1 LTTPPRSQRDGRT
14 LFVLSNVA
22 DDLAVVLER
31 WRSFRGERPG
41 VVEPLTAVLLRPS
54 SLRAQFLGLES
65 VPCPEVGSSPE
76 RWPVPKFPKQER
88 ADDDHGGG
96 VGNIGRSRSV
106 IRATATPSAVPK
118 SPSSNHVALAY
129 DRLQEY

>member
-1 LTTPPRSQRDGRT
+1 
-14 LFVLSNVA
+14 VL
-22 DDLAVVLER
+22 
-31 WRSFRGERPG
+31 
-41 VVEPLTAVLLRPS
+41 
-54 SLRAQFLGLES
+54 
-65 VPCPEVGSSPE
+65 
-76 RWPVPKFPKQER
+76 KFPKQER